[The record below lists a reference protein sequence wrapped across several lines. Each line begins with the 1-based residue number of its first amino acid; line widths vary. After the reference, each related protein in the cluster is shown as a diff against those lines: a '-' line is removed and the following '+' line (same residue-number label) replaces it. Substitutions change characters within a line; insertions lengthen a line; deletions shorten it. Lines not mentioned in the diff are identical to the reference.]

1 MVLPSEA
8 SGGDHGSPELTS
20 NKDDKKNDKSHEE
33 IRTKRQYYAPRR
45 RLAYP
50 RYRAVPM
57 PYYPRRH
64 HFFPRYPPYAH
75 YAHPVVQAFGVPE
88 DPSKPRVKVHI
99 ETEKKDFIS
108 HQITQ
113 DESLRKKRQLLGLT
127 SLMSPVQPIK
137 SPLQFHNSVL
147 GDDENA
153 KSEVPKERVVREEQ
167 IEVPIRA
174 EEQHGI
180 EKARTEVMNDVETK
194 KSTIQRIQ
202 KREASNKENH
212 EDEHTAIRKRQFVFN
227 SEPPVVRGTVKG
239 ESHVANVH
247 SPIGNLIKLIAGKN
261 SKSILGLN
269 SKSFDVF
276 PGPLP
281 DAKES
286 SVWNIKSAEEG
297 RAQPENTLMGGQVA
311 QAYNQQQGYNQQ
323 LEMEELSQRR
333 AEAAKNAEKEA
344 EAEKEAINA
353 RETEAV
359 MAQTQA
365 QLQERKL
372 EEEKA
377 LEKQH
382 EVEQEQQLEQ
392 ERADEMAKLMD
403 NQARQRSVDMSQPFA
418 AADGVHQP
426 VAALAAADNVHQ
438 PVAAFATDGNV
449 HQPMA
454 VAVPAFAA
462 VNDDSERR
470 LVHFDAAQRREFA
483 ADDDAQQYPMQP
495 VDFQPTQMLMP
506 PAAMAY
512 RDDDQIPDI
521 PFARPTPAA
530 FFPSPTMMFM
540 PTAGFI
546 PSPRFIPT
554 GFMPDGPYMPTP
566 ALMPIP
572 DDSDEAIP
580 EHIHRPVV
588 ARVSDG
594 AEQPQAH
601 AYQPHYPTHYPT
613 PYPVHHQA
621 RIHVPTKSPYHYDD
635 SLAPYAD
642 DDDEKPEV
650 HVHIQTEKSQI
661 PQGEKGK
668 VKDAKSKENKVKS

>member
-1 MVLPSEA
+1 M
-8 SGGDHGSPELTS
+8 
-20 NKDDKKNDKSHEE
+20 
-33 IRTKRQYYAPRR
+33 KRQYYAPRR
-45 RLAYP
+45 QLAYP
-50 RYRAVPM
+50 RYRAVPL

-64 HFFPRYPPYAH
+64 NFIPRYPPYAH
-75 YAHPVVQAFGVPE
+75 YIHPRIQAVGVPE

-108 HQITQ
+108 HKIIQ
-113 DESLRKKRQLLGLT
+113 DENLRKKRQLFGLT
-127 SLMSPVQPIK
+127 SLMSPVQPVK
-137 SPLQFHNSVL
+137 APLQFHNSVL
-147 GDDENA
+147 GDNENA

-180 EKARTEVMNDVETK
+180 EKARTEVMNDGETK

-202 KREASNKENH
+202 KRETNEKEN
-212 EDEHTAIRKRQFVFN
+212 DDNEHTAIRKRQFVFN

-239 ESHVANVH
+239 ESRVANVH
-247 SPIGNLIKLIAGKN
+247 SRIGNLIKLIAGKN

-286 SVWNIKSAEEG
+286 SMWNIKSAEDG
-297 RAQPENTLMGGQVA
+297 RAQPETTQMAGQVA
-311 QAYNQQQGYNQQ
+311 QTYSQPQQGYNQQ

-333 AEAAKNAEKEA
+333 AEAARNAEKEA

-359 MAQTQA
+359 NAQTQA
-365 QLQERKL
+365 QLQERKF

-392 ERADEMAKLMD
+392 ERADEMAKMID
-403 NQARQRSVDMSQPFA
+403 NQARQRLVDMSQPIA

-426 VAALAAADNVHQ
+426 VAAFGAADNAGESM
-438 PVAAFATDGNV
+438 AAYAADGSV
-449 HQPMA
+449 HQPMAA

-470 LVHFDAAQRREFA
+470 AVPYDAAQRRAFT
-483 ADDDAQQYPMQP
+483 ADDDDQQFPMQQD
-495 VDFQPTQMLMP
+495 DFQPTPMLMQ
-506 PAAMAY
+506 PAAMGY
-512 RDDDQIPDI
+512 RDDDQIPDM
-521 PFARPTPAA
+521 PFARPTPSA
-530 FFPSPTMMFM
+530 FFPSPAMMFM
-540 PTAGFI
+540 PTAGFM

-566 ALMPIP
+566 AFMQIP
-572 DDSDEAIP
+572 DDSDEAMP
-580 EHIHRPVV
+580 EHIHRPVA

-594 AEQPQAH
+594 AQQPQAH
-601 AYQPHYPTHYPT
+601 AYQPHYPAHYPT
-613 PYPVHHQA
+613 RYPAHHQA

-650 HVHIQTEKSQI
+650 HVHIQTEKSHI

-668 VKDAKSKENKVKS
+668 VKDVKSKENKVKS